1 MILITDSMSV
11 GMPPPSI
18 IDKLQEYVDDNP
30 EIEQLWS
37 IFCYDT
43 YMKSR
48 LIIIRGNSGS
58 GKSTVARLV
67 RDKLGVDTML
77 IPQDVVRR
85 DMLFVKDRLGNPA
98 IELIPKIALYGKEIG
113 YDVVLEGIL
122 SKKLYGVELRKLITD
137 FEDNAYV
144 FYMDVSFE
152 ETLKRH
158 DTKPKRLEY
167 GREKMQEWWLDNDIL
182 GTPLEYI
189 IPESYSADQAVDFI
203 LSKVMK
209 SPKLFD

>member
-1 MILITDSMSV
+1 M
-11 GMPPPSI
+11 
-18 IDKLQEYVDDNP
+18 
-30 EIEQLWS
+30 WS

-98 IELIPKIALYGKEIG
+98 IELIPKIALYGKENG

-167 GREKMQEWWLDNDIL
+167 GREKMQEWWPDNDIL

-203 LSKVMK
+203 LTKVMK
-209 SPKLFD
+209 SSKLVH

>member
-1 MILITDSMSV
+1 
-11 GMPPPSI
+11 MPPPSI